1 MKNKRT
7 QSGFTLIELMI
18 VVAIIGIL
26 ASLALPAYSG
36 YTKRAKMSEVILM
49 ASTCRT
55 EVTEFVQLNGSPD
68 ATEAG
73 AFACNDSSHPNTN
86 IDSIAVGNL
95 GVVTV
100 TSANI
105 DFDDGTDL
113 KPTVVLT
120 PTIATN
126 DVTKWTCGGSN
137 LGILPASC
145 QTAITP

>member
-7 QSGFTLIELMI
+7 ESGFTLIELMI

-26 ASLALPAYSG
+26 ASVALPAYSG

-55 EVTEFVQLNGSPD
+55 EVTEYVQLNGSPN
-68 ATEAG
+68 ATA
-73 AFACNDSSHPNTN
+73 AAALACNVAAHPNEN
-86 IDSIAVGNL
+86 ITSIAVGAA

-100 TSANI
+100 TSTGI
-105 DFDDGTDL
+105 DDVGGAA
-113 KPTVVLT
+113 TVVLT
-120 PTIATN
+120 PTIPENSN
-126 DVTKWTCGGSN
+126 DVTKWTCGGSK

-145 QTAITP
+145 QASSS

>member
-7 QSGFTLIELMI
+7 ESGFTLIELMI

-26 ASLALPAYSG
+26 ASVALPAYSG
-36 YTKRAKMSEVILM
+36 YTKRAKMSEVILI

-68 ATEAG
+68 ATEA
-73 AFACNDSSHPNTN
+73 AALACNVAAHPNSN
-86 IDSIAVGNL
+86 ITSIAVGVA

-100 TSANI
+100 ISANI
-105 DFDDGTDL
+105 DDTGGAA
-113 KPTVVLT
+113 TVVLT

-126 DVTKWTCGGSN
+126 DVTGWTCGGSK

-145 QTAITP
+145 QTAVASSG

>member
-26 ASLALPAYSG
+26 ASVALPAYSG
-36 YTKRAKMSEVILM
+36 YTKRAKMSEVILV
-49 ASTCRT
+49 ASICRT
-55 EVTEFVQLNGSPD
+55 EVTEFVQLNGTPN
-68 ATEAG
+68 ATQA
-73 AFACNDSSHPNTN
+73 AALSCNDSDHPNTN
-86 IDSIAVGNL
+86 IDTIAVAVG

-100 TSANI
+100 TSENI
-105 DFDDGTDL
+105 DINGTTDS
-113 KPTVVLT
+113 KSTVVLK
-120 PTIATN
+120 PVIANN
-126 DVTKWTCGGSN
+126 DVTGWTCGGSN

>member
-7 QSGFTLIELMI
+7 ESGFTLIELMI

-55 EVTEFVQLNGSPD
+55 EVTEFVQLNGTPD
-68 ATEAG
+68 GDDAA
-73 AFACNDSSHPNTN
+73 ALACNVAAHPNLN
-86 IDSIAVGNL
+86 IASIAVGNL

-105 DFDDGTDL
+105 DGAA
-113 KPTVVLT
+113 TVVLT

-145 QTAITP
+145 QG

>member
-7 QSGFTLIELMI
+7 ESGFTLIELMI

-26 ASLALPAYSG
+26 ASVALPAYSG

-55 EVTEFVQLNGSPD
+55 EVTEFVQLNGTTDGDD
-68 ATEAG
+68 ATAL
-73 AFACNDSSHPNTN
+73 ACNVAAHPNLN
-86 IDSIAVGNL
+86 IASIAVGNL

-105 DFDDGTDL
+105 DGAA
-113 KPTVVLT
+113 TVVLT

-126 DVTKWTCGGSN
+126 DVTKWKCGGSN

-145 QTAITP
+145 QG

>member
-55 EVTEFVQLNGSPD
+55 EVTEFVQLNGSPTTAQ
-68 ATEAG
+68 ATG
-73 AFACNDSSHPNTN
+73 LACNVAAHPNTN
-86 IDSIAVGNL
+86 IASIAVGEN

-105 DFDDGTDL
+105 DGAA
-113 KPTVVLT
+113 TVVLT

-126 DVTKWTCGGSN
+126 DVTGWTCSGSN
-137 LGILPASC
+137 KGILPASC
-145 QTAITP
+145 QA

>member
-7 QSGFTLIELMI
+7 ESGFTLIELMI

-36 YTKRAKMSEVILM
+36 YTKRAKMSEVILI

-68 ATEAG
+68 ATEA
-73 AFACNDSSHPNTN
+73 AALACSVAAHPNSN
-86 IDSIAVGNL
+86 ITSIAVGAA

-100 TSANI
+100 ISANI
-105 DFDDGTDL
+105 DGAA
-113 KPTVVLT
+113 TVVLT
-120 PTIATN
+120 PTIPADSN
-126 DVTKWTCGGSN
+126 DVTGWTCGGSN
-137 LGILPASC
+137 KGILPASC
-145 QTAITP
+145 QA

>member
-26 ASLALPAYSG
+26 ASVALPAYSG
-36 YTKRAKMSEVILM
+36 YTKRAKMSEVILI

-55 EVTEFVQLNGSPD
+55 EVTEFVQLNGSPTAEQ
-68 ATEAG
+68 ATG
-73 AFACNDSSHPNTN
+73 LACNVAAHPNEN
-86 IDSIAVGNL
+86 ITSIAVGAA

-105 DFDDGTDL
+105 DGTGDDDL
-113 KPTVVLT
+113 KPTIVLT

-145 QTAITP
+145 QG

>member
-7 QSGFTLIELMI
+7 ESGFTLIELMI

-26 ASLALPAYSG
+26 ASVALPAYSG
-36 YTKRAKMSEVILM
+36 YTKRAKMSEVILI

-55 EVTEFVQLNGSPD
+55 EVTEFVQLNGSPTT
-68 ATEAG
+68 AQAAG
-73 AFACNDSSHPNTN
+73 LACNVDPHPNSN
-86 IDSIAVGNL
+86 IASIAVAEN

-105 DFDDGTDL
+105 DASA
-113 KPTVVLT
+113 TVVLT

-126 DVTKWTCGGSN
+126 DVTGWTCSGSK

-145 QTAITP
+145 QG